1 MGRASIPPGVA
12 SWIARQDDANR
23 EAARRSLRKAKPRR
37 SLNQKLRAR
46 LITTAA
52 GLMKRSEPSPFAFEA
67 VIRAWLRAHLCLR
80 GWQWAD
86 ADFAA
91 EGVTEG
97 ALNRIG
103 AGRPTW
109 KEGQPEWT
117 VEGAATFERTRCV
130 NCGRPLPEMH
140 RKYCSDF
147 CSRVRQDENYR
158 RFRKEELR
166 AERIMSD
173 AT

>member
-1 MGRASIPPGVA
+1 MARASIPPGVA

-67 VIRAWLRAHLCLR
+67 VIRAWLRSHLCML

-97 ALNRIG
+97 AVNRIG
-103 AGRPTW
+103 ARRPTW
-109 KEGQPEWT
+109 KEGQPEHT
-117 VEGAATFERTRCV
+117 QEGYVLQERFHCA
-130 NCGRPLPEMH
+130 NCGSILEGDQ
-140 RKYCSDF
+140 RKF
-147 CSRVRQDENYR
+147 CSTTCGFN
-158 RFRKEELR
+158 FRSRTYQAMGLRDRKALEEMER
-166 AERIMSD
+166 A
-173 AT
+173 T